1 MNLLLSAT
9 WLATEAAETA
19 EPAAEGGGIG
29 STVAVALLV
38 GALILFAIAYIVVGP
53 GRTRGTRTRGDIPL
67 AMRPYHSDEEL
78 ETTGLERAMSWA
90 VALAMFIAVF
100 IPLYWVVEP
109 SRIEE
114 KKDEFYEEDVSLG
127 RALYAANCT
136 TCHGVN
142 AEGGS
147 APHPSPEVDASWP
160 APPLNNIAARYEDS
174 NVVTDV
180 EYFVEQT
187 IKQGRPGTPMPA
199 WGSAFAGPMNDQQVE
214 AIAKYILA
222 IQTGEL
228 QEPDAQA
235 FVGQSGE
242 ELFTNNCARCH
253 GYDAQ
258 GRVGPNLRVIFDQFG
273 ADPSAE
279 EVDQA
284 ALTEARESIQYIL
297 TNGLYVPTGATMPS
311 FADDLTPDAMTKI
324 IDYLQSIQ
332 IPLEEAGITAEV
344 GQQGLVY
351 PPNEEGIEADRNDP
365 DEESAGDEATGTESE
380 G

>member
-1 MNLLLSAT
+1 MNLLL
-9 WLATEAAETA
+9 LAAETA
-19 EPAAEGGGIG
+19 ETTEAAAEGGGGIG
-29 STVAVALLV
+29 GTVAVALLV
-38 GALILFAIAYIVVGP
+38 GALLLFAIAYVVVGP
-53 GRTRGTRTRGDIPL
+53 GRRKGARTRGDIPL

-109 SRIEE
+109 SRIED

-127 RALYAANCT
+127 RELYAANCT
-136 TCHGVN
+136 TCHGAN

-147 APHPSPEVDASWP
+147 APHPDPEVDASWP
-160 APPLNNIAARYEDS
+160 APALDNIAARYEDS

-180 EYFVEQT
+180 EYFIEQT
-187 IKQGRPGTPMPA
+187 LRVGRPGTPMPA
-199 WGSAFAGPMNDQQVE
+199 WSSAFAGPMNDQQIE
-214 AIAKYILA
+214 AITAYILA

-228 QEPDAQA
+228 EEPDAQA

-242 ELFTNNCARCH
+242 ELTQNNCARCH
-253 GYDAQ
+253 GQDLR

-273 ADPSAE
+273 ATPGEAGE
-279 EVDQA
+279 EA
-284 ALTEARESIQYIL
+284 ITEARESVEYIL
-297 TNGLYVPTGATMPS
+297 TNGLYVPTGAWMPS
-311 FADDLTPDAMTKI
+311 FTNDLTPSAITKI
-324 IDYLQSIQ
+324 IDYLESIQ

-344 GQQGLVY
+344 GQQGIVL
-351 PPNEEGIEADRNDP
+351 PPEDDGGAADGETMD
-365 DEESAGDEATGTESE
+365 DASGEDASGAATDSE

>member
-1 MNLLLSAT
+1 MNLLL
-9 WLATEAAETA
+9 LATEATEATEA
-19 EPAAEGGGIG
+19 AAEGGGGIAG
-29 STVAVALLV
+29 TVAVALLV
-38 GALILFAIAYIVVGP
+38 GALLLFAVAYIVVGP
-53 GRTRGTRTRGDIPL
+53 GRRRGTKRRGDIPL

-109 SRIEE
+109 ARIEE
-114 KKDEFYEEDVSLG
+114 KQDEFYEEDVSLG

-142 AEGGS
+142 AEGGT
-147 APHPSPEVDASWP
+147 APHPDPEVDTSWP
-160 APPLNNIAARYEDS
+160 APQLSNIVARYENS
-174 NVVTDV
+174 NVVTDI

-187 IKQGRPGTPMPA
+187 IRQGRPGTPMPA
-199 WGSAFAGPMNDQQVE
+199 WGSAFAGPMNDQEVE
-214 AIAKYILA
+214 SIAKYILA

-228 QEPDAQA
+228 EEPDAEA

-242 ELFTNNCARCH
+242 ELYENNCARCH
-253 GYDAQ
+253 GVDAQ

-273 ADPSAE
+273 AEPGAE
-279 EVDQA
+279 TTTPA
-284 ALTEARESIQYIL
+284 AVTEAREAIQYIL
-297 TNGLYVPTGATMPS
+297 HNGLYVPTGANMPS
-311 FADDLTPDAMTKI
+311 FTNELTPGAMTRI
-324 IDYLQSIQ
+324 VDYLQSIQ
-332 IPLEEAGITAEV
+332 IPLEEAGITAKV
-344 GQQGLVY
+344 GQQGLVF

-365 DEESAGDEATGTESE
+365 DDEPGGDDAPGTESK